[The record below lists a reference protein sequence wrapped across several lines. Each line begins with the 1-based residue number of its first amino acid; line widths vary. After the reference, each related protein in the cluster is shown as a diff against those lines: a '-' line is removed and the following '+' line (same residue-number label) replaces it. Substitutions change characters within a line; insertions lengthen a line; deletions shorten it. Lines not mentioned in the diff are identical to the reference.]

1 MWRMRLRLAEV
12 GEENDNMMANVV
24 DVEIVYIKH
33 IICGSNT
40 STVIWFNRLQCV
52 NACIK
57 GTVVGALNS
66 VRVQRDVRSQSTV
79 DSLNKNIIIPNET
92 S

>member
-33 IICGSNT
+33 IIRGFNT
-40 STVIWFNRLQCV
+40 STVM
-52 NACIK
+52 
-57 GTVVGALNS
+57 
-66 VRVQRDVRSQSTV
+66 VQ
-79 DSLNKNIIIPNET
+79 
-92 S
+92 